1 LGVIVSLVQVFSDP
15 TDFSMI
21 INRNAKIGYNTQL
34 NNDKNSRRH
43 VSIFAAIQMASGS
56 QLSANLLMAKRLI
69 SEAVESGAQMVV
81 LPENFAF
88 IGQQDKDI
96 LNICEEPGSGPLQDF
111 FAEQAKHHEVWIC
124 GGTIPLR
131 SPDSDRVYASSLI
144 VDAQGN
150 QVSRY
155 DKIHLFDVQLL
166 DSDEQY
172 NESATIYSG
181 KKVVVTETPFG
192 RAGMAVCYDL
202 RFPELFRELVSQG
215 AEIIFLPAAFTALTG
230 KAHWEVLLR
239 ARAIENLCYIVAAA
253 QGGYHINGR
262 STYGHSM
269 IVDPWGGVTQLNT
282 STPGIITSEVNID
295 FLHSTRRSFP
305 ALEHRR
311 LS

>member
-1 LGVIVSLVQVFSDP
+1 
-15 TDFSMI
+15 
-21 INRNAKIGYNTQL
+21 
-34 NNDKNSRRH
+34 

-56 QLSANLLMAKRLI
+56 QLSANLLMAERLV
-69 SEAVESGAQMVV
+69 SDAVEAGARMVV

-88 IGQQDKDI
+88 IGKQDKDI
-96 LNICEEPGSGPLQDF
+96 VGICEEPGSGPLQDF
-111 FAEQAKHHEVWIC
+111 FAELAQRHAVWVC
-124 GGTIPLR
+124 GGTIPLK
-131 SPDSDRVYASSLI
+131 SPDSDRVYGASLI
-144 VDAQGN
+144 YDDQGR

-155 DKIHLFDVQLL
+155 DKIHLFDVQLI

-172 NESATIYSG
+172 NESANIYSG
-181 KKVVVTETPFG
+181 QETVVTETPFG
-192 RAGMAVCYDL
+192 RVGMAVCYDL
-202 RFPELFRELVSQG
+202 RFPELFRELITKG
-215 AEIIFLPAAFTALTG
+215 AEIILLPAAFTALTG

-253 QGGYHINGR
+253 QGGFHMNGR

-282 STPGIITSEVNID
+282 TTPGFITAEVKID
-295 FLHSTRRSFP
+295 YLHSTRRSFP